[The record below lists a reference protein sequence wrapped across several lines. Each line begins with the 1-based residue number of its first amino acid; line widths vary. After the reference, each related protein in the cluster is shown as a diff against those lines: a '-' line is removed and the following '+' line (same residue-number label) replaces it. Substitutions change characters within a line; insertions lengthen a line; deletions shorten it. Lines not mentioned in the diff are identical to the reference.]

1 MLNSVSTIPDIL
13 KIFIMINNCIMLT
26 IMLIILKIIN
36 NCIMQTI
43 MIIEDVVII
52 QWNYSLVLGG
62 MGEIRRKIR
71 KRQSLLYCK
80 NTIHPMVPHL
90 AICMYLKR
98 AIAVLS
104 Q

>member
-43 MIIEDVVII
+43 MIIVIM

-90 AICMYLKR
+90 AICMYSKC